1 MQYVYDDPQYWRE
14 RADEARTTARLVSH
28 PDMNAAMLRVAVEYD
43 RMAHAAEQ
51 SLVQMQANQGR
62 PLPGSATMA

>member
-28 PDMNAAMLRVAVEYD
+28 RDMNAAMLRVAVEYD